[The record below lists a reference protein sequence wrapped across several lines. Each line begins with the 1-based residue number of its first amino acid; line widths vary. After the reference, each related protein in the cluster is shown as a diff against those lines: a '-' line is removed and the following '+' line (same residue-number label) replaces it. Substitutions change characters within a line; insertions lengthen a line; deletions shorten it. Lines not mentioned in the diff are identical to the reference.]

1 MAGGLT
7 VAALRTGLERIA
19 AGMEA
24 SAVELNELDGALG
37 DGDLGVTMVR
47 GMRAILAEADSFPDD
62 LGAALLKC
70 AQGFTKTSG
79 STFGTLLATG
89 LMAAAR
95 ATKGKPEVE
104 WRELSGLVAA
114 SVEAMASRGRTAL
127 GDKTA
132 LDAIDGARR
141 AMERPGDGEALRV
154 AALAEVRVVL
164 DALRPRIARQGR
176 ARIFGE
182 KTVGRDDPG
191 MIAILRILEA
201 LGEGEADGRDA
212 RPPTT

>member
-7 VAALRTGLERIA
+7 VPVLRAGLVRIA

-24 SAVELNELDGALG
+24 SSAELNELDGALG

-47 GMRAILAEADSFPDD
+47 GMRAILAQADSFPDD

-70 AQGFTKTSG
+70 AQGFTRTSG

-89 LMAAAR
+89 LMAAAK
-95 ATKGKPEVE
+95 ATKGKSEVE
-104 WRELSGLVAA
+104 WSHVTGLVAA
-114 SVEAMASRGRTAL
+114 SLDAMASRGKAAV

-132 LDAIDGARR
+132 LDAVDAVRR
-141 AMERPGDGEALRV
+141 ATDRPGDGEALRV
-154 AALAEVRVVL
+154 AALAEVRAVL
-164 DALRPRIARQGR
+164 DALRPCVARQGR

-191 MIAILRILEA
+191 MIAILRIIEA
-201 LGEGEADGRDA
+201 LG
-212 RPPTT
+212 